1 MEAMKLAMPVIIYVL
16 LAILIIALI
25 VLVIRLIVVL
35 DGANKLVKNLEE
47 KVNKFNGAFK
57 AIESASEALSFA
69 GSKFSSFVTNT
80 ISKLIRKD
88 EEDE

>member
-1 MEAMKLAMPVIIYVL
+1 MEAMKIAMPVIIYVL

-25 VLVIRLIVVL
+25 VLVIRLISVL
-35 DGANKLVKNLEE
+35 DNANKLVKNLED

-57 AIESASEALSFA
+57 AIDQTCEALSFA

-80 ISKLIRKD
+80 ITKLIRKD
-88 EEDE
+88 DLDE

>member
-1 MEAMKLAMPVIIYVL
+1 MEAMKVAMPVIIYVL
-16 LAILIIALI
+16 LAILIISLI

-47 KVNKFNGAFK
+47 KVNKFNGVFK
-57 AIESASEALSFA
+57 AVDSTCQAISFA
-69 GSKFSSFVTNT
+69 GSKVSAFLTNAV
-80 ISKLIRKD
+80 SKLLRKD